1 MAEIAT
7 ELVSVERMLWSGKAS
22 SVTAQTT
29 EGEIGVL
36 PGHEPL
42 LGQLVENGVVVI
54 RTVEGEK
61 LVAAVQGGFL
71 SVSSSKITILADSA
85 VWASEVNTSEAEAR
99 AKDASAS
106 ALERETAVS
115 ELRAVK
121 RLQENQF
128 LTP

>member
-42 LGQLVENGVVVI
+42 LGQLVDNGVVVI
-54 RTVEGEK
+54 RTAEGEK

-85 VWASEVNTSEAEAR
+85 VWASEVKTSEAEAR

-121 RLQENQF
+121 RLQGQ
-128 LTP
+128 